1 MRYAGDGHDHWHI
14 RRILSYHLWS
24 GSGTTRD
31 AKIGFCFFDTNRRTT
46 ALPGA
51 PTSRKYTQAG
61 CGKKNSLSTRTGISV
76 GWADLYPADFAYQW
90 IDITGLP
97 AGTYTIRAAVD
108 LYKQFAEVSE
118 ANNCAYARISF
129 KATGTAVKVLST
141 GTTCLTD
148 GASSGYADDIAWA
161 SGLISNCDAD
171 MFCPYAYVTREQV
184 ARAFARALDLP
195 AATEDFFTDDNGLA
209 READINRVA
218 AAGLMTGCGTRRFC
232 PTGLVS
238 RGSLATFFVRALGLP
253 PTDEDDFTDDETKA
267 NEADINAAVAAGIMN
282 GCGPTTFCPT
292 TAAKRGQTTR
302 WLHHA
307 FGAVW
312 PPPPATS
319 AAEAPDRLD
328 AGGSSIFPEE
338 LIPDWDAVVSRV
350 DAGDPP
356 GPSAVGSTVMDAG
369 DAPGRSVV
377 AASLVCSIMPRARAA
392 RT

>member
-1 MRYAGDGHDHWHI
+1 MLATAGILAILGGVLPAAPVEAATDKLPDLRVARMADFRIERTSSGRRLLRFAGMMLNVGAGPLEVRGSRPSTTKPWVVDQVVYQTGGATRRIRTTATMRYAGDGHDHWHI

-51 PTSRKYTQAG
+51 PTTRKYTQAG

-76 GWADLYPADFAYQW
+76 GWADLYPANFAYQW

-148 GASSGYADDIAWA
+148 GASSGYAADIAWA

-184 ARAFARALDLP
+184 ARAFARAMDLP

-238 RGSLATFFVRALGLP
+238 RG
-253 PTDEDDFTDDETKA
+253 
-267 NEADINAAVAAGIMN
+267 VAGHLL
-282 GCGPTTFCPT
+282 
-292 TAAKRGQTTR
+292 R
-302 WLHHA
+302 
-307 FGAVW
+307 
-312 PPPPATS
+312 
-319 AAEAPDRLD
+319 
-328 AGGSSIFPEE
+328 
-338 LIPDWDAVVSRV
+338 
-350 DAGDPP
+350 P
-356 GPSAVGSTVMDAG
+356 G
-369 DAPGRSVV
+369 
-377 AASLVCSIMPRARAA
+377 ARAA
-392 RT
+392 AHGRGLLHR